1 METKNKSI
9 ETSYEDLKLK
19 DLTLDKLEICEHY
32 TPKDKDGVQVQ
43 INEYSMLV
51 NKKQELTQELTEAV
65 ETETRFVLEY
75 DHRYND
81 LLLKTDFEEVLNVK
95 RPSVSMKEA
104 WLVEQLH
111 DLYDAKKIAEEN
123 TRALKRHIDFVENRI
138 SFERMVIRLKHGL

>member
-9 ETSYEDLKLK
+9 ETSYDDLKLK
-19 DLTLDKLEICEHY
+19 HLTLDKLEVCEQY
-32 TPKDKDGVQVQ
+32 TPKDNNDVQVQ
-43 INEYSMLV
+43 VNKYSKLV
-51 NKKQELTQELTEAV
+51 NKKQELSQELAEAV

-75 DHRYND
+75 DHQYND
-81 LLLKTDFEEVLNVK
+81 LLLKTDFEEVLGVK
-95 RPSVSMKEA
+95 RPAVAMKEA

-123 TRALKRHIDFVENRI
+123 TRALKRHIDFVDNRI